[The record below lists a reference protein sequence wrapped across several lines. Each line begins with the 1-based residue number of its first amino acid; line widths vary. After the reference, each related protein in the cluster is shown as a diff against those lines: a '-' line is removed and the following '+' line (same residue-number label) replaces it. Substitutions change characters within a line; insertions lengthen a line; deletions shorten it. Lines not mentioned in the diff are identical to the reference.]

1 MFEGLISLKTD
12 VVFGYN
18 KTCKLYVAKSFTR
31 HYFLTFCKGGGNNN
45 KIIIF
50 FWVEYNESSARENYG
65 KRDFGG
71 GQKPMQ
77 EGVG

>member
-31 HYFLTFCKGGGNNN
+31 HYFLTFCKGGGKQQQNYY
-45 KIIIF
+45 F
-50 FWVEYNESSARENYG
+50 FLG
-65 KRDFGG
+65 
-71 GQKPMQ
+71 
-77 EGVG
+77 